1 MRFIHIADVHLG
13 VIPDAGMPW
22 SEKRSQDIWNSFRLV
37 IEQAKRQQVD
47 LLLIA
52 GDLFHRQPLKR
63 ELKEVAAWFAEIPE
77 TEIVLIAGN
86 HDYLHPKSYYQTF
99 AWPENVHF
107 LMKRELQA
115 VTLEHIYTTVYG
127 CSFWNQEDSRT
138 VYDAAGLQE
147 ALRHEKKSSNHKG
160 QPSFFY
166 STISGAAS
174 SSHSIASEEPYSS
187 EIRMPDLRKPEDL
200 NSTGRRNYRILL
212 GHGGDDRHHPF
223 QANDIVQAG
232 FDYAAFGHIH
242 KAAQLVPNRVIMAGS
257 LEPTDC
263 NDFGPHGFW
272 MGELTEHGCKV
283 SFYPIKK
290 CEYICQEINITPQL
304 SSYAVSE
311 LVQQTLQ
318 EREPYQI
325 SHIILRGYR
334 DADTEMPTEQ
344 IVQMERVVRVVDETE
359 PDYQFDVLKQK
370 HDGTL
375 LQKYIDVMEQ
385 CPNAMLRKKALYYGV
400 QAMMEAMEEGQEK
413 KG

>member
-13 VIPDAGMPW
+13 VIPDADMPW

-63 ELKEVAAWFAEIPE
+63 ELKEIAAWFAEIPE

-86 HDYLHPKSYYQTF
+86 HDYLHPKSYYRTF

-107 LMKRELQA
+107 LMSRDLQA
-115 VTLEHIYTTVYG
+115 VTFDRIHTTVYG
-127 CSFWNQEDSRT
+127 CSFWNQEDGRT
-138 VYDAAGLQE
+138 VYDIVTLQE
-147 ALRHEKKSSNHKG
+147 IEDSNSAG
-160 QPSFFY
+160 Q
-166 STISGAAS
+166 
-174 SSHSIASEEPYSS
+174 
-187 EIRMPDLRKPEDL
+187 
-200 NSTGRRNYRILL
+200 RNYRILL

-223 QANDIVQAG
+223 RANDIAQAG

-272 MGELTEHGCKV
+272 MGEMTERGCNV
-283 SFYPIKK
+283 SFYPIKN
-290 CEYICQEINITPQL
+290 CEYIRQEIDVTPEL
-304 SSYAVSE
+304 SSYAVAE

-325 SHIILRGYR
+325 SHIILHGYR

-344 IVQMERVVRVVDETE
+344 IAQMEHVVRVVDETE

-370 HDGTL
+370 YDGTL

-385 CPNAMLRKKALYYGV
+385 CPNAMLKKKALYYGV